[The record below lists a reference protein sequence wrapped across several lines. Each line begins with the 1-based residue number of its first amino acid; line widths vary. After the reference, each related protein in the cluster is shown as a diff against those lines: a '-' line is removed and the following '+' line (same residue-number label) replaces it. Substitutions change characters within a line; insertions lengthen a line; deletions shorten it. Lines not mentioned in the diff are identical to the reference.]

1 MPQYNL
7 NEQQLNSEDLNF
19 QLQPQQ
25 TEKKEEPQG
34 SIPSKNQTYEQ
45 FSEKEPKHDF
55 LKIQGEEAAGFQEIK

>member
-25 TEKKEEPQG
+25 PENKEEPQG
-34 SIPSKNQTYEQ
+34 SIPSKNQTFER
-45 FSEKEPKHDF
+45 FSEKEPKPDF
-55 LKIQGEEAAGFQEIK
+55 LKIQAEDAVGI